1 MPSVNPERQILDPAR
16 SLDLEVNLKS
26 AHYLKTDAWTNCSML
41 WSDNAISYLNN
52 HDNVLHRKR
61 LKREAE
67 AVAYFCMR
75 LRKAN
80 SVKILAPLHDF
91 THGGATKT
99 LPHITISIRTNAT
112 SSKETFHATYETLVP
127 HKKLNLQWLTREV
140 KGKILY
146 YGATVVQDVSTFT
159 R

>member
-26 AHYLKTDAWTNCSML
+26 AHYLKTDAWTDRSML

-52 HDNVLHRKR
+52 HDNVPHQKC

-75 LRKAN
+75 LQKAN
-80 SVKILAPLHDF
+80 FVTILAPLHDF
-91 THGGATKT
+91 THSGATKT
-99 LPHITISIRTNAT
+99 KPHITISIFTNAT
-112 SSKETFHATYETLVP
+112 GTKETFHATYNTLVP

-140 KGKILY
+140 KGKIVY
-146 YGATVVQDVSTFT
+146 YGATGVQDISTFT